1 MYYNRN
7 TTRQRVII
15 MLSVRLPKQTE
26 DELEALSKKLNTTKT
41 ELVKQ
46 AVTEYM
52 QKISASPYET
62 GKDLFGSDDSKI
74 AEGSVK
80 YKQNIRSYI
89 HEKHSN

>member
-1 MYYNRN
+1 
-7 TTRQRVII
+7 
-15 MLSVRLPKQTE
+15 MLTVRLPKQTE
-26 DELEALSKKLNTTKT
+26 DKLEALSKQLNTTKS

-46 AVTEYM
+46 AISEYM
-52 QKISASPYET
+52 QKISDSPYEA

-74 AEGSVK
+74 LDGSVK